1 MAKEYN
7 GEQSTEY
14 AEALYL
20 KAKAL
25 YLDKESHNEISFLT
39 IKKSIQIWKN
49 TPLSGGP
56 RDLNHAMA
64 LIFKATIL
72 CKALKKYR
80 WSVKVYRK
88 AAIIISEIT
97 GARMNTESFLNHLV
111 QECEKVIELAQ
122 EESGED
128 LDIDNLSEEEDADIF
143 QDHKL
148 QMDLKMLS
156 NPVIAMSHQILKL
169 QLSAR
174 EAAAKEKS
182 SAANNS

>member
-1 MAKEYN
+1 MHCEVIKEHR
-7 GEQSTEY
+7 GELSTEY

-25 YLDKESHNEISFLT
+25 FVDPDSHNESAFLS
-39 IKKSIQIWKN
+39 IKKSLHIWKN

-64 LIFKATIL
+64 LILKATIL

-97 GARMNTESFLNHLV
+97 GTRMNTETLLNNIV
-111 QECEKVIELAQ
+111 QECEKVIELEQ
-122 EESGED
+122 LETGED
-128 LDIDNLSEEEDADIF
+128 LDIDNLSEEEDADLY

-148 QMDLKMLS
+148 EFDLMMIS
-156 NPVIAMSHQILKL
+156 NPVMAMSQQMLKL
-169 QLSAR
+169 QLSTKSG
-174 EAAAKEKS
+174 AAQNNEK
-182 SAANNS
+182 